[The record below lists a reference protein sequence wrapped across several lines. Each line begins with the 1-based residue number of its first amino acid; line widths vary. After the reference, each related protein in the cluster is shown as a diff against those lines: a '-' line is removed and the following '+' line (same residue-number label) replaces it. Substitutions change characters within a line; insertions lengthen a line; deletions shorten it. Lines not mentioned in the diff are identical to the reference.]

1 MRARA
6 AIATI
11 VLATGLVLTG
21 CTSGGTSS
29 PDPRLEG
36 VWHLASVSVNGGLL
50 NLGSI
55 PLALSI
61 GDADHTYVTSFCGRQ
76 SASVTGGLGAVYVR
90 VAPLRSPGTCLNQ
103 SDASL
108 SRTYLRALGG
118 TSFAS
123 VANGSLVFS
132 SPTSSIIYLRHAPTP
147 SSDFRRTTWTL
158 ASVPSGTAA
167 PALAHSPDGSQ
178 PKDVMLTFDGKNGV
192 SLLNPCSRID
202 ANYQQQGDVISIGAY
217 TNAEQS
223 GDCSSADRERSQI
236 ALALMRGALSIETSS
251 DGTASD
257 SWLVITNLSIGVPSV
272 WHTADEG

>member
-1 MRARA
+1 MTARA
-6 AIATI
+6 AAAAMTL
-11 VLATGLVLTG
+11 VVAAVLTG
-21 CTSGGTSS
+21 CSSGGTSS

-36 VWHLASVSVNGGLL
+36 VWHLASASVNGGLL

-61 GDADHTYVTSFCGRQ
+61 GDADHTYVTSYCGRQ

-90 VAPLRSPGTCLNQ
+90 VAPLRSPGTCLDQ
-103 SDASL
+103 ADASL

-123 VANGSLVFS
+123 VANGSLVLS

-147 SSDFRRTTWTL
+147 SSDFRHTTWTL
-158 ASVPSGTAA
+158 ASVPSGTAT
-167 PALAHSPDGSQ
+167 PNSSHSADAKQ
-178 PKDVMLTFDGKNGV
+178 PHDVVLTFDGNNGV
-192 SLLNPCSRID
+192 SLLNPCSRIE
-202 ANYQQQGDVISIGAY
+202 ANYQQQGDIISIGAY

-223 GDCSSADRERSQI
+223 ADCTSADRERSEI